1 MINYE
6 VSINKLSP
14 KHINDAR
21 YSYEV
26 KVFNGKNLVAHAGV
40 YGCTLTLWGARRKLA
55 RELHRI
61 YNALTQDT
69 HIRIMTAQGSIED
82 LGRLIK

>member
-1 MINYE
+1 MISYE
-6 VSINKLSP
+6 ISINKLSP

-26 KVFNGKNLVAHAGV
+26 KVFNNSNLVAHSGV
-40 YGCTLTLWGARRKLA
+40 YGCTLTLWGARRKLS
-55 RELHRI
+55 RELRRI
-61 YNALTQDT
+61 YNALTQNT

-82 LGRLIK
+82 LGKLV